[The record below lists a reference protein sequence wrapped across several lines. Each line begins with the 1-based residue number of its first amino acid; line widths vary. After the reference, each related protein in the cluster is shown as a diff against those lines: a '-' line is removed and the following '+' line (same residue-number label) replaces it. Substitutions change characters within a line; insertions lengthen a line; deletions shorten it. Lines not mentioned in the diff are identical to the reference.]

1 MLPDTSNAENME
13 RIGRLTVL
21 RKARREAAQSLRDR
35 IVPLLNS
42 IDQLDRAWDVSGVVE
57 LVDDIMELNEAIRAV
72 EKPKRE
78 TT

>member
-57 LVDDIMELNEAIRAV
+57 LVDDIMQLNEAIRAV